1 MHENLNAKNLN
12 ELSERELRQSI
23 RRFQGEVTRLRK
35 QDDQEAAIDLEVEI
49 CYLQRELE
57 LRTQFSGKELNRNDN
72 NKEAQIEFETEV

>member
-23 RRFQGEVTRLRK
+23 RRFQSEVSRLRK
-35 QDDQEAAIDLEVEI
+35 QDDQKAAIDLEVEI

-57 LRTQFSGKELNRNDN
+57 LRTQFSGKESNHNVD